1 MLGFQPI
8 SAMPISDVVYTELEI
23 TRDSG
28 MKTWT
33 LAKSETSW
41 KLPPKRIL
49 MESLQPLGQEPN
61 LKALGP
67 FKFWCMYKRILLF

>member
-41 KLPPKRIL
+41 KLPPKKN
-49 MESLQPLGQEPN
+49 SHGEPSTSWSRA
-61 LKALGP
+61 KALGP

>member
-41 KLPPKRIL
+41 KLPPKKNSHGEPSTSWSRAKS
-49 MESLQPLGQEPN
+49 ESSWT
-61 LKALGP
+61 
-67 FKFWCMYKRILLF
+67 F